1 MGPLLGAIHWAVTID
16 PVYDNNVRRSSIIE
30 TEDSDFE
37 PDANKAEKN
46 QDDRKKKCIYHCWQI
61 VTVVS
66 RIISLALLCYVYHEH
81 WLEVGGDSVRLAVLE
96 TVPYALLVVLGNVG
110 LQYATFGG
118 TLFSGLLAVFL
129 PNQVPSQKQEITL
142 YEGNQVRP
150 ALVNYATQSNT
161 I

>member
-16 PVYDNNVRRSSIIE
+16 AVYDNNVRRSSILD
-30 TEDSDFE
+30 TEDSDFN
-37 PDANKAEKN
+37 PDGPNAGKP
-46 QDDRKKKCIYHCWQI
+46 QDDRKKQCIYHCWQI

-96 TVPYALLVVLGNVG
+96 TVPYALLVILGNVG
-110 LQYATFGG
+110 LQYAQFGG

-142 YEGNQVRP
+142 YDGGNQVRH
-150 ALVNYATQSNT
+150 QSSDCYL